1 MRLRVNVRRA
11 PRGRQRSLMRGTA
24 IVAGLALAVIAVSDA
39 GATGKPNRPTPKPEK
54 VTVVADGLSS
64 PRGLDSY
71 WGIPVVSQGAFG
83 PPAGPVL
90 AVWEQPKRPAT
101 LRPLS
106 DPAMLVDIAVAPD
119 GSVWGLS
126 DGKVVR
132 KAAHS
137 KQFQPVA
144 DLVAYQESDPD
155 PYNTE
160 GDPGESNPFSIAALP
175 NGDALVADAAGNDI
189 LRVTRKGKVSTV
201 ARFTPELIPT
211 DHLAGI
217 ELPPE
222 IEGELPDPLPPVIP
236 AEAVPTSIAV
246 TKDAIY
252 VGELK
257 GFPFRPGS
265 SHVWK
270 IDLRAD
276 GATCGEPLPGP
287 AAATSAGANGRHGK
301 PGKPTK
307 PACTVAYDGFT
318 GIQDITFDKAG
329 RLYVLEIA
337 KDGVLAF
344 EAGLGSGQFP
354 PAVLQRVDRNGA
366 RTELAPGQI
375 SQGGN
380 VEVVHHGAVYVTDGM
395 FTGGRLLR
403 IGR

>member
-11 PRGRQRSLMRGTA
+11 PRDRQRSLMRKTTA
-24 IVAGLALAVIAVSDA
+24 IVAGVVLAATAVSDA
-39 GATGKPNRPTPKPEK
+39 GATGKPNHPTPKPEK
-54 VTVVADGLSS
+54 VTVVAEGLSS

-71 WGIPVVSQGAFG
+71 WDVPIVSQGAFG

-90 AVWEQPKRPAT
+90 AVWEQFKRPAA

-106 DPAMLVDIAVAPD
+106 EPAMLVDIAVASD
-119 GSVWGLS
+119 GSIWGLS

-132 KAAHS
+132 KTAHS
-137 KQFQPVA
+137 KQFKPVA
-144 DLVAYQESDPD
+144 DLIAYQASDPD

-175 NGDALVADAAGNDI
+175 NGDALVADAAGNDV

-201 ARFTPELIPT
+201 ARFTTELIPT
-211 DHLAGI
+211 DHLAGV

-222 IEGELPDPLPPVIP
+222 AGLPDPLPPFIP

-270 IDLRAD
+270 INPWAE
-276 GATCGEPLPGP
+276 GAVCDPAP
-287 AAATSAGANGRHGK
+287 AAPAVASANGNKHGK
-301 PGKPTK
+301 PGKPGK
-307 PACTVAYDGFT
+307 PTSDCTVAQAGFT
-318 GIQDITFDKAG
+318 GIQDITFDKSG

-344 EAGLGSGQFP
+344 EAGIPAGPFP
-354 PAVLQRVDRNGA
+354 PAVLLRVDRNGA

-380 VEVVHHGAVYVTDGM
+380 VEVVHKDTVYVTDGM